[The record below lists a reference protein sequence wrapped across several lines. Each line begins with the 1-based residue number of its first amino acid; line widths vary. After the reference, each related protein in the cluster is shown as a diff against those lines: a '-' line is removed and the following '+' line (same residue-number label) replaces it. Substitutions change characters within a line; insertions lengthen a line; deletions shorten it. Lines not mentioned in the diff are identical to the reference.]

1 MLELSSA
8 GAASRPRR
16 LPDLS
21 DVRPPPTA
29 LMWAGRAFVQLM
41 VRKGGYDSR
50 VHGAH
55 HVPAGGP
62 VILASNHMG
71 YADGPL
77 LGTVA
82 PRRAVHALVKEELF
96 IGRLGMMMTL
106 LGQIKVNRVGV
117 DVGAVKRS
125 LAALDAGRAVAIYPE
140 GIRGRG
146 DVATARPGV
155 GYLALV
161 TGAPVV
167 PVACLGTRPDGAP
180 TSALPARG
188 ARIDTVFGKPI
199 RFDRMPWP
207 RTRQHVA
214 AVTEEIRQVLADHV
228 RAACVQTGQS
238 LPALPAPS
246 ARLSDGEQAEV
257 M

>member
-1 MLELSSA
+1 MPELSSP
-8 GAASRPRR
+8 SSTPDLRR

-21 DVRPPPTA
+21 DVAAPPTA
-29 LMWAGRAFVQLM
+29 LMWAGRAFVHLL
-41 VRKGGYDSR
+41 VRKGRYDSR

-55 HVPAGGP
+55 HVPARGP

-96 IGRLGMMMTL
+96 VGRLGLMMTL

-117 DVGAVKRS
+117 DVRAVKRS
-125 LAALDAGRAVAIYPE
+125 LAALAAGRAVAIYPE

-188 ARIDTVFGKPI
+188 ARIDTVFGEPL
-199 RFDRMPWP
+199 RFEPVPWP
-207 RTRQHVA
+207 RTKQRVA
-214 AVTEEIRQVLADHV
+214 AVTEEIRAALAEHVLT
-228 RAACVQTGQS
+228 ACALTGQT
-238 LPALPAPS
+238 LPALP
-246 ARLSDGEQAEV
+246 SDGARPAELS
-257 M
+257 